1 MTPPALL
8 PSLALTQNQGWDE
21 VFASCALTNWGLS
34 LELKH
39 ALGRGSQLDC
49 QESGEWLLACCSS
62 LSVLFVG
69 KEWL

>member
-39 ALGRGSQLDC
+39 ALGEG
-49 QESGEWLLACCSS
+49 
-62 LSVLFVG
+62 LSWTARKVG
-69 KEWL
+69 NGCWPVVVP